1 MRRIFVLI
9 LGLLLLAG
17 CGGKT
22 SDPGYDALVNPGPTA
37 DPARIAAELE
47 AEENAERTRLQAAK
61 AGTEKAFG
69 EAWNAEVVD
78 GVLTV
83 SGEIEG
89 AGKIA
94 GDAASNRQ
102 EGIAAWEEIC
112 GDVDLCCGAIQTYLD
127 QNAASCPVLL
137 TLISDIDHK
146 TTLYAAS
153 REGVLVDYAK
163 EHRRQAGEQGVA
175 IDFVYVAASG
185 AGSRYHSA
193 AGCPGLNGV
202 ETDQLTKSAAREAG
216 YTPCGICYPLGDPE

>member
-1 MRRIFVLI
+1 MRRILALL
-9 LGLLLLAG
+9 LGLLLLAA
-17 CGGKT
+17 CGGKS

-78 GVLTV
+78 GVLSVT
-83 SGEIEG
+83 GEISG
-89 AGKIA
+89 AGKLA
-94 GDAASNRQ
+94 SDAASNNKDAIS
-102 EGIAAWEEIC
+102 EWETTCASIDTC
-112 GDVDLCCGAIQTYLD
+112 GNAIQTYLD